1 MGMDNTKID
10 RINTLAHKAKSVGLT
25 EEEKAENVKTKVK
38 VPDVR
43 GLTIEEATK
52 VLEEAKLEANID
64 NDVDIK
70 KGTVIKDMFPKP
82 GVSVNEGSL
91 ISIYFDN

>member
-1 MGMDNTKID
+1 MKN
-10 RINTLAHKAKSVGLT
+10 
-25 EEEKAENVKTKVK
+25 KVK

-43 GLTIEEATK
+43 GLSIEDATK
-52 VLEEAKLEANID
+52 VLEESKLEANID
-64 NDVDIK
+64 NDIDIK
-70 KGTVIKDMFPKP
+70 EGTIIKDMFPKP